1 MDADKSGV
9 VDADDFND
17 AYPLVREKKQKI
29 FESLLTLLDRDQSKS
44 ITSSE
49 FAAAIVTIALD
60 NAKYSQKKGA
70 SLLDDMQGWREAF
83 IKYLDEKI
91 FPFFENIENH
101 VK

>member
-1 MDADKSGV
+1 MDADQSGV
-9 VDADDFND
+9 INTDDFSD
-17 AYPLVREKKQKI
+17 AYPLVREKKQRI
-29 FESLLTLLDRDQSKS
+29 FEGLKTILDRDGNEN

-49 FAAAIVTIALD
+49 FAGTIITIALE

-91 FPFFENIENH
+91 FPFFENIEQH

>member
-9 VDADDFND
+9 INAADFDD
-17 AYPLVREKKQKI
+17 AYPHVREKKQRI
-29 FESLLTLLDRDQSKS
+29 FESLKTLLDRDQNNN

-49 FAAAIVTIALD
+49 FVATIITIALE

-83 IKYLDEKI
+83 IEYLDKTI
-91 FPFFENIENH
+91 FPFFEKIEDY